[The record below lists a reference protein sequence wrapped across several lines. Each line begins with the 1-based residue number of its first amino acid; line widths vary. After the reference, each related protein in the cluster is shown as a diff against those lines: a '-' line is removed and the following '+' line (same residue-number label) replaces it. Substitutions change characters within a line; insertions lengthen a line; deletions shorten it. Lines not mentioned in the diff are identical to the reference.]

1 MTTWHP
7 AKTDKTPTAAPNE
20 HGDSASSAGRGK
32 RSPPPRATAPAA
44 AHCYPYVF
52 LTLLED
58 LEGARISSPTW
69 SGI

>member
-1 MTTWHP
+1 MLLTCFEP
-7 AKTDKTPTAAPNE
+7 L
-20 HGDSASSAGRGK
+20 
-32 RSPPPRATAPAA
+32 AA